1 MSAPD
6 LLTRTARARA
16 GSLCAV
22 GAVVLLAAACTLGP
36 DYHEPAPPGAQR
48 YSAEP
53 TREMSAPAAGVAQR
67 FGAGPAPARWWSGYG
82 SSTLDGWVD
91 EGLAHNRDLQASIQ
105 SLVAARAQLQA
116 QVGSTELPTINGELE
131 FARQRA
137 LGLPQF
143 GPPTVLYKLYA
154 GTVQVNYDL
163 DLFGRLRRANEAA
176 RAQFDVQAEELAA
189 ARQTLAAN
197 IVVTALRSAAL
208 RVEVRTQERVEEL
221 AQRRA
226 RLTLRRYELG
236 GTAHR
241 DVLDAQRA
249 AHDAAAAL
257 PGLRAQHDRLRH
269 ALAILLGR
277 LPQDA
282 PQDLEFDQL
291 RLPAEIPVAV
301 PSELVHA
308 RPDIRAA
315 EAGLHAATAD
325 VGVATASLFPS
336 LSLTASFGS
345 ESFTRS
351 RFLHAPAEVFGASGA
366 LLQPLFSGGALLAQ
380 KRAASAELD
389 AALQRY
395 ESTVLKAFGNVGDA
409 LRALDEDARALA
421 QNEAAEAEAERFYQE
436 TARRHDAGSEN
447 ILAVLASEQALQ
459 QERLARIAGQDARL
473 VDTANLYQAIGAP
486 DAAAP

>member
-1 MSAPD
+1 MSAG
-6 LLTRTARARA
+6 RAARARRAAARLAVLA
-16 GSLCAV
+16 GA
-22 GAVVLLAAACTLGP
+22 ALLAACALGP
-36 DYHEPAPPGAQR
+36 DFHPPAAPKAER

-53 TREMSAPAAGVAQR
+53 ASAQSAPAAGVAQR
-67 FGAGPAPARWWSGYG
+67 FGAGAAPAHWWSGFG
-82 SSTLDGWVD
+82 SSTLDGWVE
-91 EGLAHNRDLQASIQ
+91 EGLAHNRDLQASTR

-116 QVGSTELPTINGELE
+116 QIGSTELPTINGELE

-163 DLFGRLRRANEAA
+163 DLFGRLRRTNEAA

-197 IVVTALRSAAL
+197 IVVTAIRSASL
-208 RVEVRTQERVEEL
+208 RLEVQTQERVEEL

-236 GTAHR
+236 GAPHR

-249 AHDAAAAL
+249 AHDASAAL

-282 PQDLEFDQL
+282 PQDLDFDAL
-291 RLPAEIPVAV
+291 RLPADIPVAV

-315 EAGLHAATAD
+315 EASLHAATAE
-325 VGVATASLFPS
+325 VGVATASLYPS

-351 RFLHAPAEVFGASGA
+351 RFLHAPAEVFGVGGS

-380 KRAASAELD
+380 QRAASAELD
-389 AALQRY
+389 AAWQRY
-395 ESTVLKAFGNVGDA
+395 ESTVLKAFGSVGDA

-421 QNEAAEAEAERFYQE
+421 QNEAAEAESERFFQE
-436 TARRHDAGSEN
+436 TGRRHDAGSEN
-447 ILAVLASEQALQ
+447 ILAVLASEQALL

-486 DAAAP
+486 DTEAASK